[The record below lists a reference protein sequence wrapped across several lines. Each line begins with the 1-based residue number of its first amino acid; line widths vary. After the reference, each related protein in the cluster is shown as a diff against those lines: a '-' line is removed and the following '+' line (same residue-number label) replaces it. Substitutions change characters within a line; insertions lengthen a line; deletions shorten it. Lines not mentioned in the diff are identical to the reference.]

1 MQRIIE
7 RNYCLSLILQRKER
21 YRGPFYK
28 VMFTESVDLY
38 HLTNVFLH
46 LFIVHHNYTG
56 IRGFIFV
63 LSIRIGFNCFI
74 CIFSIL
80 RISQRD

>member
-46 LFIVHHNYTG
+46 LLLFIITTRESGDSYP
-56 IRGFIFV
+56 FYP
-63 LSIRIGFNCFI
+63 
-74 CIFSIL
+74 
-80 RISQRD
+80 

>member
-46 LFIVHHNYTG
+46 
-56 IRGFIFV
+56 
-63 LSIRIGFNCFI
+63 
-74 CIFSIL
+74 
-80 RISQRD
+80 